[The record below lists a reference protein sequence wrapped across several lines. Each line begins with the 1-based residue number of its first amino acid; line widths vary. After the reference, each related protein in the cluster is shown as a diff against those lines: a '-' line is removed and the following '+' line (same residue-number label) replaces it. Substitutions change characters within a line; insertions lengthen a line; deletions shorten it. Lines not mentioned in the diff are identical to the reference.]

1 MLSGF
6 GLEDRRVLLLGAA
19 GGIGSAA
26 IREGLRHRYGLMRLA
41 DIAPL
46 TPAGQGEETVTVDLL
61 DIPSLVAA
69 MAGIDCVVHMA
80 GVPVEPE
87 ANAWD
92 QVLPA
97 NIVGVHNLFEAAR
110 LAGVKRVLFASSHH
124 AAGFH
129 QRDTPTAQ
137 TLVPRPDSYYGVSK
151 VFGEAMGRMYAD
163 KFGLQVLS
171 LRIGAYRDRPSD
183 PAAGGLDQPARHGR
197 AGEMRDRGP
206 DFGYATV
213 YGVSANTRS
222 FWDNSAWRFWATRRG
237 TTPRTGRRR
246 CWPVRRRT
254 RSRRRSRGAGIAP
267 RVSWG
272 SRGGSI
278 SGLSGSRTCPTGCF
292 ATLFPHGGRG
302 T

>member
-1 MLSGF
+1 MTGESRVSLK
-6 GLEDRRVLLLGAA
+6 DRRILLLGAA
-19 GGIGSAA
+19 GGIGSA
-26 IREGLRHRYGLMRLA
+26 IREGLWGRYGLMRLA

-46 TPAGQGEETVTVDLL
+46 GPAAPGEEAVQADLL

-69 MAGIDCVVHMA
+69 LAGIDTVVHLA

-87 ANAWD
+87 TNAWE

-129 QRDTPTAQ
+129 RRDTATAE

-183 PAAGGLDQPARHGR
+183 PRQLSVWISP
-197 AGEMRDRGP
+197 RDMVELVRCGIEAP
-206 DFGYATV
+206 DFSYATV

-222 FWDNSAWRFWATRRG
+222 FWDNSAVAFLGYAPKDNAEDWAG
-237 TTPRTGRRR
+237 E
-246 CWPVRRRT
+246 VL
-254 RSRRRSRGAGIAP
+254 AGPPEHPIAAP
-267 RVSWG
+267 FQGGWYCARDFVGDVERVD
-272 SRGGSI
+272 
-278 SGLSGSRTCPTGCF
+278 
-292 ATLFPHGGRG
+292 
-302 T
+302 

>member
-6 GLEDRRVLLLGAA
+6 GLEDHRVLLLGAA
-19 GGIGSAA
+19 GGIGSAV
-26 IREGLRHRYGLMRLA
+26 REGLRHRYGLMRLA

-124 AAGFH
+124 VAGFH
-129 QRDTPTAQ
+129 QRDAPTAQ

-183 PAAGGLDQPARHGR
+183 PRQLAVWISP
-197 AGEMRDRGP
+197 RDMVELVRCGIEAP

-222 FWDNSAWRFWATRRG
+222 FWDNSRVAFLG
-237 TTPRTGRRR
+237 Y
-246 CWPVRRRT
+246 
-254 RSRRRSRGAGIAP
+254 AP
-267 RVSWG
+267 RDNAEDWAAEVLAG
-272 SRGGSI
+272 APEDPLAALFQGGWYCAK
-278 SGLSGSRTCPTGCF
+278 GFVGEP
-292 ATLFPHGGRG
+292 GRVD
-302 T
+302 

>member
-1 MLSGF
+1 
-6 GLEDRRVLLLGAA
+6 
-19 GGIGSAA
+19 
-26 IREGLRHRYGLMRLA
+26 MRLA

-46 TPAGQGEETVTVDLL
+46 TPAGQGEEIVHADLL
-61 DIPSLVAA
+61 DIPSLTAA
-69 MAGIDCVVHMA
+69 MAGIDTVVHMA

-87 ANAWD
+87 TNAWA

-129 QRDTPTAQ
+129 RRDTPTAE

-183 PAAGGLDQPARHGR
+183 RSPAGGLDQPARHGR
-197 AGEMRDRGP
+197 AREVRDR
-206 DFGYATV
+206 
-213 YGVSANTRS
+213 SAGFQLCDRV
-222 FWDNSAWRFWATRRG
+222 RG
-237 TTPRTGRRR
+237 LGQHAE
-246 CWPVRRRT
+246 VL
-254 RSRRRSRGAGIAP
+254 G
-267 RVSWG
+267 
-272 SRGGSI
+272 
-278 SGLSGSRTCPTGCF
+278 
-292 ATLFPHGGRG
+292 
-302 T
+302 

>member
-1 MLSGF
+1 M
-6 GLEDRRVLLLGAA
+6 RVLLLGAA
-19 GGIGSAA
+19 GGIGSA
-26 IREGLRHRYGLMRLA
+26 IRRGLAGRYALMRLA
-41 DIAPL
+41 DIVPL
-46 TPAGQGEETVTVDLL
+46 DPAGEGEETLAVDLL
-61 DIPSLVAA
+61 DLPGLTAA

-87 ANAWD
+87 ESAWE

-110 LAGVKRVLFASSHH
+110 LAGVRRVLFASSHH

-129 QRDTPTAQ
+129 RRDTLTAE

-171 LRIGAYRDRPSD
+171 LRIGAYRERPSD
-183 PAAGGLDQPARHGR
+183 PRQLAVWVSP
-197 AGEMRDRGP
+197 RDMVELVRCGIEAS

-222 FWDNSAWRFWATRRG
+222 FWDNSDVAFLGYEPRDDAEAWAAEILAGPPEAAAAEPFQGGLYCARDFVGDPARVTRG
-237 TTPRTGRRR
+237 
-246 CWPVRRRT
+246 
-254 RSRRRSRGAGIAP
+254 
-267 RVSWG
+267 
-272 SRGGSI
+272 
-278 SGLSGSRTCPTGCF
+278 
-292 ATLFPHGGRG
+292 
-302 T
+302 

>member
-1 MLSGF
+1 M
-6 GLEDRRVLLLGAA
+6 DPHHRRILLLGAA
-19 GGIGSAA
+19 GGIGSA
-26 IREGLRHRYGLMRLA
+26 IRDGLRGRYGLMRLA

-46 TPAGQGEETVTVDLL
+46 APAGPGEETVHADLL
-61 DIPSLVAA
+61 DIPSLVTA

-87 ANAWD
+87 TNAWE

-110 LAGVKRVLFASSHH
+110 LAGVGRVLFASSHH

-129 QRDTPTAQ
+129 RRDAPTAQ

-183 PAAGGLDQPARHGR
+183 PRQLAVWISP
-197 AGEMRDRGP
+197 RDMVELVRCGIEAS
-206 DFGYATV
+206 DFGYAV
-213 YGVSANTRS
+213 AYGVSANTRS
-222 FWDNSAWRFWATRRG
+222 FWDNSQVAFLGYAPKDNAEAWADAILADG
-237 TTPRTGRRR
+237 PED
-246 CWPVRRRT
+246 P
-254 RSRRRSRGAGIAP
+254 AAAP
-267 RVSWG
+267 FQGGWYCARDFVGQPERVD
-272 SRGGSI
+272 
-278 SGLSGSRTCPTGCF
+278 
-292 ATLFPHGGRG
+292 
-302 T
+302 

>member
-1 MLSGF
+1 MKLTG
-6 GLEDRRVLLLGAA
+6 RRILLLGAA
-19 GGIGSAA
+19 GGIGSA
-26 IREGLRHRYGLMRLA
+26 IREGLRDRYGLMRLA

-46 TPAGQGEETVTVDLL
+46 APAGPGEDVVQADLL

-69 MAGIDCVVHMA
+69 MAGIDTVVHMA

-87 ANAWD
+87 TNAWE

-97 NIVGVHNLFEAAR
+97 NIIGAHNLFEAAR
-110 LAGVKRVLFASSHH
+110 LAGVRRVLFASSHH

-129 QRDTPTAQ
+129 RRDASTAE

-183 PAAGGLDQPARHGR
+183 PRQLSVWISP
-197 AGEMRDRGP
+197 RDMVELVRCGIEAP

-213 YGVSANTRS
+213 YGVSNNTRS
-222 FWDNSAWRFWATRRG
+222 FWDNSAAAFLGYVPVDNAEDWAEE
-237 TTPRTGRRR
+237 
-246 CWPVRRRT
+246 VRA
-254 RSRRRSRGAGIAP
+254 GAPEDPTAAP
-267 RVSWG
+267 FQGGWYCAKDFVGDVERVD
-272 SRGGSI
+272 
-278 SGLSGSRTCPTGCF
+278 
-292 ATLFPHGGRG
+292 
-302 T
+302 

>member
-1 MLSGF
+1 MNPQNH
-6 GLEDRRVLLLGAA
+6 RVLLLGAA
-19 GGIGSAA
+19 GGIGSA
-26 IREGLRHRYGLMRLA
+26 IREGLAGRYGLMRLA

-46 TPAGQGEETVTVDLL
+46 SPAGQGEQIAQADLL
-61 DIPSLVAA
+61 DIPSLVVA
-69 MAGIDCVVHMA
+69 MAGVDTVVHMA

-87 ANAWD
+87 SNAWD

-110 LAGVKRVLFASSHH
+110 LSGVKRVLFASSHH

-129 QRDTPTAQ
+129 RRDTPTAE

-183 PAAGGLDQPARHGR
+183 PRQLSVWISP
-197 AGEMRDRGP
+197 RDMVELVRCGIEAP

-213 YGVSANTRS
+213 YGVSANTRK
-222 FWDNSAWRFWATRRG
+222 FWDNSEVAFLGYVPRDNAEDWAVEVMAG
-237 TTPRTGRRR
+237 APED
-246 CWPVRRRT
+246 PV
-254 RSRRRSRGAGIAP
+254 AAP
-267 RVSWG
+267 FQ
-272 SRGGSI
+272 GGWYCAKDFVGDVREI
-278 SGLSGSRTCPTGCF
+278 ER
-292 ATLFPHGGRG
+292 
-302 T
+302 

>member
-1 MLSGF
+1 MKLM
-6 GLEDRRVLLLGAA
+6 EHRILLLGAA
-19 GGIGSAA
+19 GGIGSA
-26 IREGLRHRYGLMRLA
+26 IREGLRGRYGLMRLA
-41 DIAPL
+41 DIASL
-46 TPAGQGEETVTVDLL
+46 TAAGQREETVPADLL
-61 DIPSLVAA
+61 DISSLVAA
-69 MAGIDCVVHMA
+69 MAGIDTVIHMA

-87 ANAWD
+87 AHAWE

-129 QRDTPTAQ
+129 RRDTPTGE
-137 TLVPRPDSYYGVSK
+137 TMVPRPDSYYGVSK

-183 PAAGGLDQPARHGR
+183 PRQLSVWISP
-197 AGEMRDRGP
+197 RDMVELVRCGIEAP

-222 FWDNSAWRFWATRRG
+222 FWDNSAAAFLDYAPLDNAEDWAAE
-237 TTPRTGRRR
+237 
-246 CWPVRRRT
+246 VLD
-254 RSRRRSRGAGIAP
+254 GAPENPTAAP
-267 RVSWG
+267 FQGGWYCAKDFVGDPERVE
-272 SRGGSI
+272 I
-278 SGLSGSRTCPTGCF
+278 
-292 ATLFPHGGRG
+292 
-302 T
+302 